1 VQVQSSSIFTDTVN
15 VPDISIQGL
24 EITLEQNGAQNNLS
38 DIIEIVQKKTSAA
51 EKGGGGESKSPGKN
65 LKIGKLSLTGTKV
78 HIRAN
83 VGVPINMDLDLPPLS
98 IEDPKN
104 PDGRPMKIA
113 DLVGKILLQLSKEIV
128 ENPQV
133 PGSIKDGMK
142 NVQAIVNNL
151 RGELDKNV
159 KVFTQDLGHLQD
171 AVKNLDAKGIQDA
184 GKSLQDAGKNL
195 GNLMNQNKQ
204 PAK

>member
-1 VQVQSSSIFTDTVN
+1 MANIGGHID
-15 VPDISIQGL
+15 
-24 EITLEQNGAQNNLS
+24 A
-38 DIIEIVQKKTSAA
+38 VQKKTAA
-51 EKGGGGESKSPGKN
+51 ADKGAPSGDKSPGKN

-83 VGVPINMDLDLPPLS
+83 VGVPISMDLDLPPLT
-98 IEDPKN
+98 IEDPTN
-104 PDGRPMKIA
+104 PDGRAMKIA
-113 DLVGKILLQLSKEIV
+113 DLVGTILLQLSKQII
-128 ENPQV
+128 ENPAV

-159 KVFTQDLGHLQD
+159 KVFSQNIGQLQD
-171 AVKNLDAKGIQDA
+171 AAKNLDIKGVQDA
-184 GKSLQDAGKNL
+184 GKNLQDAGKNL
-195 GNLMNQNKQ
+195 QNMFNQNNKQ